1 MSSHLKQ
8 PGDEDREA
16 NGLHDVGVVLQQR
29 PAATFHPQVQLL
41 RLVLVVEVSG
51 VVGDLLLDAGPGGEG
66 VAAAEGDAVHQVLPL
81 HVASQSARKQEEE
94 GEAQGFIAGVTCE
107 RSELSVSLFET
118 VQK

>member
-29 PAATFHPQVQLL
+29 PAAAFHPQVQFL
-41 RLVLVVEVSG
+41 RLVLVVEVSR

-66 VAAAEGDAVHQVLPL
+66 VAAAEWDSIHQVLPL
-81 HVASQSARKQEEE
+81 HVTS
-94 GEAQGFIAGVTCE
+94 
-107 RSELSVSLFET
+107 
-118 VQK
+118 